1 MKILLTG
8 GTGTLGTALLNKL
21 DLAENVITILTRTPK
36 PNSKNITYLKWDL
49 SEDLIPDLDM
59 KEYDVLIHL
68 AWEVLP
74 QYNNTVHLTT
84 ILPNHIRF
92 LNQIIENRIAKK
104 LIISG
109 TCFEYGKQ
117 YGELDE
123 MQATFPNTPYGLAK
137 DILRRYAMRKAN
149 EFDICLFWLRIFYLY
164 DGGLNSRALLGKI
177 RQAAAESG
185 SIDLS
190 DCTQQL
196 DYVDSERILKLI
208 YALVLTNR
216 TESLII
222 NASSGKATLLK
233 DIVENFV
240 STEKLAIRLNYGKI
254 KKTDY
259 ESDYCWGSNSRL
271 KEIEI
276 SG

>member
-1 MKILLTG
+1 MKILLSG

-21 DLAENVITILTRTPK
+21 DLADHAITILTRAPK

-49 SEDLIPDLDM
+49 SEELIPDLDQR
-59 KEYDVLIHL
+59 EYDVLIHL

-137 DILRRYAMRKAN
+137 DILRRFAMRKAN
-149 EFDICLFWLRIFYLY
+149 KFDVSLFWLRIFYLN

-177 RQAAAESG
+177 RKAAEESG

-196 DYVDSERILKLI
+196 DYINSERILNLI
-208 YALVLTNR
+208 NTLIVTNR
-216 TESLII
+216 TKSQVI
-222 NASSGKATLLK
+222 NVSSGEATPLKA
-233 DIVENFV
+233 IIENFV
-240 STEKLAIRLNYGKI
+240 STENLAIQLNYGKI
-254 KKTDY
+254 KKADY
-259 ESDYCWGSNSRL
+259 ESDYCWGNNSRL
-271 KEIEI
+271 KEIEK

>member
-21 DLAENVITILTRTPK
+21 DLADHAITILTRTPK

-49 SEDLIPDLDM
+49 REELIPDLDQ

-74 QYNNTVHLTT
+74 QYNNPIHLTT
-84 ILPNHIRF
+84 FLPNHIRF
-92 LNQIIENRIAKK
+92 LSSIIENNIAKRI
-104 LIISG
+104 IISG

-137 DILRRYAMRKAN
+137 DILRRFAMLKAN
-149 EFDICLFWLRIFYLY
+149 EFDVSLFWLRIFYLN
-164 DGGLNSRALLGKI
+164 DGGLNPRALLGKI
-177 RQAAAESG
+177 RQAAEQSG

-196 DYVDSERILKLI
+196 DYIDNERVLNLIKL
-208 YALVLTNR
+208 LLTTNN
-216 TESLII
+216 ESQVI
-222 NASSGKATLLK
+222 NVSSGEPKQLK
-233 DIVENFV
+233 RIVENFI
-240 STEKLAIRLNYGKI
+240 STEKLSVQLNYGKI
-254 KKTDY
+254 QKADY
-259 ESDYCWGSNSRL
+259 ESDYCWGNNSRL
-271 KEIEI
+271 KEIEK